1 MKPVALLST
10 LLSTFPILDEMTVK
24 FVWTELCLLSYEC
37 CLSGTLQNY
46 PSSIFASLLSFA
58 LQSETDV
65 KMGELLRVLL
75 PVFCLYQE
83 GRKMDEKCIRENRQ
97 KLLQVL
103 VKNKS
108 PQMKDPIYAL
118 IQRLIINT
126 PDRVDDRKNTIDC
139 LMTLLLSRTEEEK
152 KRINTWLKCCGRCG
166 IANIRMCTVCL
177 CTSLL
182 MSKYV
187 SDSVKWQS
195 EHGAA
200 MEVEEAAKTMEES
213 SMEVEAR
220 ATEQREAKAT
230 EQKEARET
238 DQRETEADAE
248 SEMEKEAFTGLEK
261 RAVEDDAYEEE
272 CTVMERELF
281 FDEKPLYDV
290 FFSLVLGRC
299 QDVVISIRGEATHVW
314 LERCVES

>member
-24 FVWTELCLLSYEC
+24 FVWTELCLLNYEC
-37 CLSGTLQNY
+37 CLSGALQNY
-46 PSSIFASLLSFA
+46 PSSIFSSLLSFA

-187 SDSVKWQS
+187 SDSVKWQN

-200 MEVEEAAKTMEES
+200 MEVEEAAKTSEEAVKTMEEP
-213 SMEVEAR
+213 SMEVEAS
-220 ATEQREAKAT
+220 AT
-230 EQKEARET
+230 EQKEVEADTTQKET
-238 DQRETEADAE
+238 KSDAE

-314 LERCVES
+314 LERCVEL

>member
-37 CLSGTLQNY
+37 CLSGALQNY
-46 PSSIFASLLSFA
+46 PSSLFSSLLSFA
-58 LQSETDV
+58 LQSETDT

-187 SDSVKWQS
+187 SDSVRWQS
-195 EHGAA
+195 EHGVA
-200 MEVEEAAKTMEES
+200 MEVESVKLVEEPAKMIEEP
-213 SMEVEAR
+213 SMEVETDTAS
-220 ATEQREAKAT
+220 QKEAKA
-230 EQKEARET
+230 
-238 DQRETEADAE
+238 DAE
-248 SEMEKEAFTGLEK
+248 AEMEEEAFTGLEK
-261 RAVEDDAYEEE
+261 RAVEEDAYEEE

-314 LERCVES
+314 LVLCVES

>member
-1 MKPVALLST
+1 MNPTALLGT
-10 LLSTFPILDEMTVK
+10 LTSTFAILDEMTVK
-24 FVWTELCLLSYEC
+24 FSWSELCFLSYEC
-37 CLSGTLQNY
+37 CLSGSLQNY
-46 PSSIFASLLSFA
+46 PSSVFSNLVTFAI
-58 LQSETDV
+58 QKDTNT

-83 GRKMDEKCIRENRQ
+83 GRKMDEKCIRQNRS

-103 VKNKS
+103 IKTDAE
-108 PQMKDPIYAL
+108 QLKDPIFAL

-139 LMTLLLSRTEEEK
+139 LMTLLLSRSEEEK
-152 KRINTWLKCCGRCG
+152 KRINSWLKCCGRCG

-187 SDSVKWQS
+187 SDSVAYQAQS
-195 EHGAA
+195 SQENQQCQQNHSEQE
-200 MEVEEAAKTMEES
+200 MDVKEMDVEEEEK
-213 SMEVEAR
+213 
-220 ATEQREAKAT
+220 KAF
-230 EQKEARET
+230 
-238 DQRETEADAE
+238 
-248 SEMEKEAFTGLEK
+248 SGLKK
-261 RAVEDDAYEEE
+261 RVVKDDEFDEEN
-272 CTVMERELF
+272 TVVERELF

-299 QDVVISIRGEATHVW
+299 QDIVISIRGEATHVVYVV
-314 LERCVES
+314 LCKG

>member
-1 MKPVALLST
+1 MLST

-37 CLSGTLQNY
+37 CLSGALQNY
-46 PSSIFASLLSFA
+46 PSSLFSSLLSFA
-58 LQSETDV
+58 LQSETDT

-187 SDSVKWQS
+187 SDSVRWQS
-195 EHGAA
+195 EHGVA
-200 MEVEEAAKTMEES
+200 MEVESVKLVEEPAKMIEEP
-213 SMEVEAR
+213 SMEVETDTAS
-220 ATEQREAKAT
+220 QKEAKA
-230 EQKEARET
+230 
-238 DQRETEADAE
+238 DAE
-248 SEMEKEAFTGLEK
+248 AEMEEEAFTGLEK
-261 RAVEDDAYEEE
+261 RAVEEDAYEEE

-314 LERCVES
+314 LVLCVES

>member
-37 CLSGTLQNY
+37 CLSGALQNY
-46 PSSIFASLLSFA
+46 PSSLFSSLLSFA
-58 LQSETDV
+58 LQSETDA

-187 SDSVKWQS
+187 SDSVRWQS
-195 EHGAA
+195 EHGVA
-200 MEVEEAAKTMEES
+200 MEVESVKLVEEPAKMIEEP
-213 SMEVEAR
+213 SMEVETDTAS
-220 ATEQREAKAT
+220 QKEAKA
-230 EQKEARET
+230 
-238 DQRETEADAE
+238 DAE
-248 SEMEKEAFTGLEK
+248 AEMEEEAFTGLEK
-261 RAVEDDAYEEE
+261 RAVEEDAYEEE

-314 LERCVES
+314 LVLCVES

>member
-1 MKPVALLST
+1 MALLST

-37 CLSGTLQNY
+37 CLSGALQNY
-46 PSSIFASLLSFA
+46 PSSLFSSLLSFA
-58 LQSETDV
+58 LQSETDT

-187 SDSVKWQS
+187 SDSVRWQS
-195 EHGAA
+195 EHGVA
-200 MEVEEAAKTMEES
+200 MEVESVKLVEEPAKMIEEP
-213 SMEVEAR
+213 SMEVETDTAS
-220 ATEQREAKAT
+220 QKEAKA
-230 EQKEARET
+230 
-238 DQRETEADAE
+238 DAE
-248 SEMEKEAFTGLEK
+248 AEMEEEAFTGLEK
-261 RAVEDDAYEEE
+261 RAVEEDAYEEE

-314 LERCVES
+314 LVLCVES